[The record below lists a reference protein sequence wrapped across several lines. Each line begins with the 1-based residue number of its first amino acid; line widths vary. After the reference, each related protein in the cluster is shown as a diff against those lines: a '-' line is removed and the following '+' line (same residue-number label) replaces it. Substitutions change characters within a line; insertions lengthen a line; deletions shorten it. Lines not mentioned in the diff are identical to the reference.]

1 MSDAY
6 RSESDALDARI
17 LQIIDAWHRTG
28 EALSEDSFEHLAL
41 DLLAYQLRYN
51 EPYARYCA
59 AFGVTAQAL
68 PTSWRNIPAVP
79 TAAYKEA
86 ALATFAPEHAALTF
100 ETSGTTVGVGGRHA
114 MERAELY
121 DAALLA
127 GFDRFMLPDGARL
140 RYFNLVPNPAD
151 RPQSSLGYMMARV
164 AALRGDGHTGWYA
177 RGDELFYDA
186 FARDLDAA
194 IANGVAVCIAGT
206 AFAFVN
212 LGDELRAR
220 GKRFALPN
228 GSRIMETGGFK
239 GRSRVVDR
247 GELYDEIADDFGI
260 ARDRIVAEYGMTEL
274 TSQWYDVV
282 LRLRAARSAQDDKA
296 IGCGDAIA
304 LSLRAEGGVA
314 DRNLSLRCKQGPPWL
329 RARLVDAAG
338 RGVPD
343 GVVGA
348 LVHVD
353 LANRSSCI
361 AIQTEDL
368 GAMTADGLV
377 LIGRERGAAL
387 RGCSLDAE
395 ALRAR

>member
-1 MSDAY
+1 MSDPY
-6 RSESDALDARI
+6 RSASDAFDARLLDVI
-17 LQIIDAWHRTG
+17 EAWHRTG
-28 EALSEDSFEHLAL
+28 DALSDHAFEALAI
-41 DLLAYQLRYN
+41 DLFAYQLRYN
-51 EPYARYCA
+51 EPYGRYCA
-59 AFGVTAQAL
+59 AFGFTPQAL
-68 PTSWRNIPAVP
+68 PASWRDIPAVP

-86 ALATFAPEHAALTF
+86 SLATFAPQRAALTF
-100 ETSGTTVGVGGRHA
+100 ETSGTTVGIGGHHA
-114 MERAELY
+114 MESAALY

-164 AALRGDGHTGWYA
+164 ATLRGDGATGWYV
-177 RGDELFYDA
+177 RGDDLLYDD

-194 IANGVAVCIAGT
+194 IANGVAVCMAGT

-220 GKRFALPN
+220 GKRFALPE

-247 GELYDEIADDFGI
+247 DELYDEIADEFGI
-260 ARDRIVAEYGMTEL
+260 PRGRIIAEYGMTEL
-274 TSQWYDVV
+274 TSQWYDAVTTGQ
-282 LRLRAARSAQDDKA
+282 RAKR
-296 IGCGDAIA
+296 
-304 LSLRAEGGVA
+304 
-314 DRNLSLRCKQGPPWL
+314 GPSWL
-329 RARLVDAAG
+329 RARVVDAAG
-338 RGVPD
+338 KDVPD

-353 LANRSSCI
+353 LANRSSCV
-361 AIQTEDL
+361 AISTEDL
-368 GAMTADGLV
+368 GAITGDGLV

-395 ALRAR
+395 TLRAR

>member
-1 MSDAY
+1 VIEAY
-6 RSESDALDARI
+6 RAASDALDAR
-17 LQIIDAWHRTG
+17 LLEVIDAWHRTG
-28 EALSEDSFEHLAL
+28 EALSEDAFERLAL

-51 EPYARYCA
+51 AAYARYCA
-59 AFGVTAQAL
+59 AFGFTAQTL
-68 PTSWRNIPAVP
+68 PASWRDIPAVP

-86 ALATFAPEHAALTF
+86 SLATFSPERAALTF

-114 MERAELY
+114 MESAALY

-140 RYFNLVPNPAD
+140 RYFNLVPNPAH
-151 RPQSSLGYMMARV
+151 RPLSSLGYMMARV
-164 AALRGDGHTGWYA
+164 AKLRGDAATGWYV

-220 GKRFALPN
+220 GMRFALPN

-239 GRSRVVDR
+239 GRSRAVDR
-247 GELYDEIADDFGI
+247 DELYDEIAEEFGV
-260 ARDRIVAEYGMTEL
+260 ARERIVAEYGMTEL
-274 TSQWYDVV
+274 TSQWYDDA
-282 LRLRAARSAQDDKA
+282 LRYKRA
-296 IGCGDAIA
+296 
-304 LSLRAEGGVA
+304 
-314 DRNLSLRCKQGPPWL
+314 PPWL
-329 RARLVDAAG
+329 RARVVDAAG
-338 RGVPD
+338 RDVPN

-353 LANRSSCI
+353 LANRSSCV

-368 GAMTADGLV
+368 GAITDDGLV

>member
-1 MSDAY
+1 MNDAY
-6 RSESDALDARI
+6 RSASDAFDAHI
-17 LQIIDAWHRTG
+17 LALIEAWHRTG
-28 EALSEDSFEHLAL
+28 ATLSDEAFETLAL
-41 DLLAYQLRYN
+41 ELFAYQLQYN

-59 AFGVTAQAL
+59 AFGYTPQAL
-68 PTSWRNIPAVP
+68 PRTWRDIPAVP

-86 ALATFAPEHAALTF
+86 ALSTFPPERAALTF
-100 ETSGTTVGVGGRHA
+100 ETSGTTIGVGGRHA
-114 MERAELY
+114 MESADLY
-121 DAALLA
+121 DSALLA
-127 GFDRFMLPDGARL
+127 GFDHFMLPDGARL

-164 AALRGDGHTGWYA
+164 AALRGDGHTGWYV
-177 RGDELFYDA
+177 RGDDLFYEA

-194 IANGVAVCIAGT
+194 IATGTAVCVAGT

-220 GKRFALPN
+220 GKRFALPE

-247 GELYDEIADDFGI
+247 DELYDEMADEFGVP
-260 ARDRIVAEYGMTEL
+260 RNRIVAEYGMTEL
-274 TSQWYDVV
+274 TSQWYDANAM
-282 LRLRAARSAQDDKA
+282 LGSCPSTSRLRRGACPERSRRAQDDGV
-296 IGCGDAIA
+296 IGDA
-304 LSLRAEGGVA
+304 SLRYKRSA
-314 DRNLSLRCKQGPPWL
+314 PWL
-329 RARLVDAAG
+329 RVRVVDAAG
-338 RGVPD
+338 KDVPD

-361 AIQTEDL
+361 AISTEDL
-368 GAMTADGLV
+368 GALTDDGLV